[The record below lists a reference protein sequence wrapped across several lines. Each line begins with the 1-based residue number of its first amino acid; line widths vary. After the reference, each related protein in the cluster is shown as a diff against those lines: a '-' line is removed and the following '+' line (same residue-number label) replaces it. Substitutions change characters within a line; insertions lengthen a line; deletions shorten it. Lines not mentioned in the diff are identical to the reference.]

1 MKHIFDHIEKNIEE
15 TIETLFSM
23 VSQPSV
29 SSQKIGFDKA
39 PDLLK
44 NIAEKY
50 SMESTLLYPENNGF
64 PSVFGKR
71 NSTKSDKT
79 LLFYTHY
86 DVQPADPLELW
97 ESEPFSPE
105 RRDNRLYGRGMSD
118 DKGNIA
124 ARLAAIKAFMD
135 LENDLPV
142 NIKFFMEGEEEV
154 GSKNLLSIINK
165 NKQLLSADGCI
176 WEGGGVN
183 MSGSPLIYIGLKGA
197 LTIKMYVNKLSVDAH
212 SMYSPIL
219 PSSIDRLTKAI
230 NSMKNDL
237 GQIVIEGF
245 NEAIIDLNKDQREA
259 INSLPNDS
267 NEWKKTF
274 GLDFNEYDSE
284 SVDQLNIKLYSEPT
298 ANVNS
303 IHSGY
308 DGPGMKSVV
317 PAYAECKMDFRLVP
331 DQDPEKILKSIRNH
345 LNDHGYSDIEIEPL
359 HQIFPYRT
367 DISSPLVEIV
377 KDTAFEIYNKKPLI
391 TPNMAGSGPMYE
403 FGGILGLPIVS
414 AGVDHP
420 THNMHAPNENIT
432 VEDLI
437 LGAKHIA
444 LIMKKFGL

>member
-1 MKHIFDHIEKNIEE
+1 
-15 TIETLFSM
+15 M

-50 SMESTLLYPENNGF
+50 SMESTLLYPDNNGF

-176 WEGGGVN
+176 SV
-183 MSGSPLIYIGLKGA
+183 SYTH
-197 LTIKMYVNKLSVDAH
+197 LTLPTTPYV
-212 SMYSPIL
+212 
-219 PSSIDRLTKAI
+219 
-230 NSMKNDL
+230 
-237 GQIVIEGF
+237 
-245 NEAIIDLNKDQREA
+245 
-259 INSLPNDS
+259 
-267 NEWKKTF
+267 
-274 GLDFNEYDSE
+274 
-284 SVDQLNIKLYSEPT
+284 
-298 ANVNS
+298 
-303 IHSGY
+303 
-308 DGPGMKSVV
+308 
-317 PAYAECKMDFRLVP
+317 
-331 DQDPEKILKSIRNH
+331 
-345 LNDHGYSDIEIEPL
+345 
-359 HQIFPYRT
+359 
-367 DISSPLVEIV
+367 
-377 KDTAFEIYNKKPLI
+377 
-391 TPNMAGSGPMYE
+391 
-403 FGGILGLPIVS
+403 
-414 AGVDHP
+414 
-420 THNMHAPNENIT
+420 
-432 VEDLI
+432 
-437 LGAKHIA
+437 
-444 LIMKKFGL
+444 